1 MSLSWMTKVDYLND
15 YLENQYNILDGRF
28 HVDGTEKYMCE
39 HQDCCIKEWYVDNYI
54 KARWFIF
61 ISQN

>member
-1 MSLSWMTKVDYLND
+1 MTKVDYLND
-15 YLENQYNILDGRF
+15 YLENQLNILDGRF
-28 HVDGTEKYMCE
+28 CVEGTEEYKTN
-39 HQDCCIKEWYVDNYI
+39 HQDCCIKELYVENYI